1 MEAVVDE
8 INEISIGSGKNEAS
22 KEKSR
27 KSEED
32 VEDKLLNVLD
42 ELNLENEE
50 ANQYCIS
57 GLESGLKGN
66 SENGDALDMLMTT
79 NKGDDQDEVLQCKSP
94 DYADIDELEKE

>member
-57 GLESGLKGN
+57 GLGSGLKGN
-66 SENGDALDMLMTT
+66 SDNGDALDMLMNT
-79 NKGDDQDEVLQCKSP
+79 NKGDDQDEVL
-94 DYADIDELEKE
+94 